1 MKKAK
6 LLFFALLLLM
16 GANAIAC
23 TTAVISGRATNNGRP
38 MIWKLR
44 DTEEYDNHM
53 RRFESPLG
61 YYVGLVNDSDTL
73 GLAVWGGHNSHGF
86 AIMNSASFNVN
97 VDYEGDFENQEGIIM
112 KKALAECRTLAEF
125 EQMLNTLPRPMGL
138 AAHFGVIDAEG
149 GAAFYE
155 VNNETWTK
163 FDANEVESGY
173 VLRTN
178 YSMTGKPL
186 KGYGF
191 VRFQTA
197 SQLFKQVKPGTF
209 SVELIGSH
217 FSRSMYNS
225 QLGID
230 FKALAEKDNIQYID
244 SDDLLCRFGTSS
256 MILVE
261 GAKKGEN
268 PRNATSWVQVGNP
281 FLSPLVPVWTD
292 TEIPEA
298 LQMPSNGSVT
308 LASRAKELKLQLYP
322 LLTIEKE
329 RYLYMP
335 LAVRND
341 GKGLIQ
347 LFQELEAKY
356 IPQIQA
362 TRSKDLQH
370 ELIWKGLELQS
381 NVIKEENASIE
392 SMDDGY
398 TD

>member
-73 GLAVWGGHNSHGF
+73 GLSVWGGHNSHGF

-97 VDYEGDFENQEGIIM
+97 VGYKGELENQEGVIM
-112 KKALAECRTLAEF
+112 KKALAECRTLSDF

-155 VNNETWTK
+155 VNNESWTK
-163 FDANEVESGY
+163 FDANEAAEGY

-178 YSMTGKPL
+178 YSLTGTPD
-186 KGYGF
+186 KGYGY
-191 VRFQTA
+191 VRFRTA
-197 SQLFKQVKPGTF
+197 SHLFSQVQPGDF
-209 SVELIGSH
+209 SVQLIGSD

-225 QLGID
+225 QLETD
-230 FKALAEKDNIQYID
+230 FRAQAEQEEVRYID
-244 SDDLLCRFGTSS
+244 SDDLICRFGTSS

-261 GAKKGEN
+261 GVQKGED
-268 PRNATSWVQVGNP
+268 PLLTTSWVQVGNP
-281 FLSPLVPVWTD
+281 FLSPLVPIWTD
-292 TEIPEA
+292 TEVPMA
-298 LQMPSNGSVT
+298 LQTPNDNAT
-308 LASRAKELKLQLYP
+308 IATNAKALKLQLYP
-322 LLTIEKE
+322 LRTVEQE

-335 LAVRND
+335 LVVRND
-341 GKGLIQ
+341 GKGLVQ
-347 LFQELEAKY
+347 QFQKLEAEY
-356 IPQIQA
+356 ISRIQE
-362 TRSKDLQH
+362 TQSKALQS
-370 ELIWKGLELQS
+370 ELIEKGLNLQQS
-381 NVIKEENASIE
+381 YLQTSK
-392 SMDDGY
+392 
-398 TD
+398 